1 MPPSW
6 ERELGL
12 SSTKQI
18 SSGRLRL
25 GTSAIT
31 HVRVPH
37 TTKQVDVTTGAV
49 CRIHDLTKKS
59 ERILNDCV
67 CTVVE
72 KLDADPNHPDAL
84 PKVKVTIDETAP
96 KNFVPQPGKEEYK
109 PPKDL
114 VGTEVEVSI
123 LNLETDETDET
134 HEARVKKIELEQV
147 LTPPL
152 TLPMHAR
159 QCNAPLQ

>member
-1 MPPSW
+1 M
-6 ERELGL
+6 
-12 SSTKQI
+12 
-18 SSGRLRL
+18 
-25 GTSAIT
+25 
-31 HVRVPH
+31 RVPH

>member
-1 MPPSW
+1 M
-6 ERELGL
+6 
-12 SSTKQI
+12 
-18 SSGRLRL
+18 
-25 GTSAIT
+25 
-31 HVRVPH
+31 
-37 TTKQVDVTTGAV
+37 DVTTGAV